1 MLVITDY
8 SQLVIKDAIYIAPS
22 KITQMIFAVLKD
34 WCHHIVLTHS
44 CKLVIRRIKRKKGLT
59 DLSVGEVKYQK
70 SAVNFEQ
77 EGCIFYL
84 YGEQKPLGGLSQIFF
99 LR

>member
-34 WCHHIVLTHS
+34 
-44 CKLVIRRIKRKKGLT
+44 
-59 DLSVGEVKYQK
+59 
-70 SAVNFEQ
+70 
-77 EGCIFYL
+77 
-84 YGEQKPLGGLSQIFF
+84 
-99 LR
+99 